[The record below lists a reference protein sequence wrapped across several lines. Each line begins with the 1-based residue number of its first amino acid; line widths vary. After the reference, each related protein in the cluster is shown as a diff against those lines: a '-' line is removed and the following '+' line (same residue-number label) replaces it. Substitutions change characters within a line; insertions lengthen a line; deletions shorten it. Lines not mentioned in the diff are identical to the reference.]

1 MCDPVPRS
9 IGVYKRVKKV
19 IHTELTKGLD
29 ARGGSRAIGSAFTF
43 GIFPIIGFSTP
54 LNTLS
59 AFVFRLNQPIVQAI
73 NWVLGPLKLLLIF
86 PFLRFG
92 EWLFRAEP
100 FTLSLTEFSS
110 IFFDDW
116 LATTQE
122 FAWTFVHVITGWLV
136 LAPLIYLAVFS
147 ITRSVLANREVPLS
161 ADDSECCG

>member
-1 MCDPVPRS
+1 MF
-9 IGVYKRVKKV
+9 KKVKKV
-19 IHTELTKGLD
+19 IHRELTKGLD
-29 ARGGSRAIGSAFTF
+29 LRSGSRAIASAFTF

-59 AFVFRLNQPIVQAI
+59 ALVFKLNQPIVQAI

-92 EWLFRAEP
+92 EWLFSAEP

-116 LATTQE
+116 IATTQE
-122 FAWTFVHVITGWLV
+122 FAWTFVHVITGWLI
-136 LAPLIYLAVFS
+136 LAPLIYPAAYLVAKSFLA
-147 ITRSVLANREVPLS
+147 AREIEV
-161 ADDSECCG
+161 AAEDSECCS